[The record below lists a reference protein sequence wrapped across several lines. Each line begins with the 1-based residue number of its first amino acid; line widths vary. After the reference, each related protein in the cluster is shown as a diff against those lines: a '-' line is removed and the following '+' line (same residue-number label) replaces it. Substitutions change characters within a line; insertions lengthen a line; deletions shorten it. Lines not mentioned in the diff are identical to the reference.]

1 MFRIRVSLH
10 YGDSVALFSLGEGG
24 YHVGRRVAVSESAGK
39 HRGSHRAAPEKSG
52 GGGYLVGAVV
62 LLLVLGA
69 GFAGWR
75 VLGPGNDS
83 GDGDQSSNDAAC
95 GDGVTIATT
104 EDFAPALRN
113 SLRDRGC
120 NEVIVEPED
129 PSEVVTA
136 AVSGNNVP
144 DYWIPDST
152 LWVDRVA
159 QSTKLK
165 PVTLVKS
172 TAATPVVLAAAGTAP
187 PSTWSASL
195 STPGLVLGDPL
206 NDTTSAAPLFLAT
219 ENRATSA
226 VVTAIAPQAQAQ
238 AASASAP
245 LEVPGRI
252 AAIDRD
258 NVGFTPATE
267 QAVLISGGTVTAKA
281 PAGGTWMLTYPLT
294 ETATGDRA
302 DELSATTEMLK
313 KLVAS
318 PAFVANLKLSQF
330 RPASGAPIPGGV
342 GNVKVLAPPQP
353 EAVGSTLSSWT
364 TLAVPTQSLTIID
377 VSGSMDYA
385 TDTGGTRIGLTVA
398 ATKEGLSLFPNGSSM
413 ALWAFSER
421 LGGGDQD
428 WKELVPLRR
437 LDAYVA
443 GRTQR
448 EEISRELDGLRNLTD
463 GGTGLYDT
471 TLAGYQYAQAHYD
484 PKAVNSVLL
493 FSDGANDNPGSIS
506 LDDLLEKLANLANP
520 DKPVNIITIGI
531 SKDADNDALR
541 KIADATGGFSIIA
554 ERPEDMATLF
564 RQAMQARFA
573 G

>member
-1 MFRIRVSLH
+1 
-10 YGDSVALFSLGEGG
+10 
-24 YHVGRRVAVSESAGK
+24 
-39 HRGSHRAAPEKSG
+39 
-52 GGGYLVGAVV
+52 VGAIV

-69 GFAGWR
+69 GYAGWR

-83 GDGDQSSNDAAC
+83 GDTDESSNPAC
-95 GDGVTIATT
+95 GDGVVIATT

-120 NEVIVEPED
+120 TDIIVEPED
-129 PSEVVTA
+129 PSEVATA

-152 LWVDRVA
+152 LWVDHIA
-159 QSTKLK
+159 QTTKLK

-172 TAATPVVLAAAGTAP
+172 TAATPVVLASASSSP
-187 PSTWSASL
+187 PSSWPAAL
-195 STPGLVLGDPL
+195 DTPGLVLGDPL

-219 ENRATSA
+219 QGQATSTA
-226 VVTAIAPQAQAQ
+226 VATIAPQAQAQ

-258 NVGFTPATE
+258 DVGFTPATE

-281 PAGGTWMLTYPLT
+281 PSTGTWMLTYPLT
-294 ETATGDRA
+294 QTATGDRA
-302 DELSATTEMLK
+302 DELGETTAMLK

-318 PAFVANLKLSQF
+318 KEFAANLKLSQF
-330 RPASGAPIPGGV
+330 RPATGAPIPGGV
-342 GNVKVLAPPQP
+342 GAVKALPAPQP
-353 EAVGSTLSSWT
+353 EEVNATLANWT
-364 TLAVPTQSLTIID
+364 TLAVPTQSLTIVD
-377 VSGSMDYA
+377 VSGSMDYT
-385 TDTGGTRIGLTVA
+385 TDTGGTRIGLTVS
-398 ATKEGLSLFPNGSSM
+398 ATKAGLDLFPNGSSM

-421 LGGGDQD
+421 LGGGDKD
-428 WKELVPLRR
+428 YKELVPLRR

-448 EEISRELDGLRNLTD
+448 EEISRQLDGLRNLTD

-471 TLAGYQYAQAHYD
+471 ALAGYQYAQAHYD

-493 FSDGANDNPGSIS
+493 LSDGANDNAGSIS
-506 LDDLLEKLANLANP
+506 LDALLEQLASLANP
-520 DKPVNIITIGI
+520 DKPVSIITIGI
-531 SKDADNDALR
+531 SKDADKNALR
-541 KIADATGGFSIIA
+541 DIAEATGGFSIVA
-554 ERPEDMATLF
+554 ERPEDMTTLF

-573 G
+573 T